1 MIEKGETAIR
11 SWKKELLGFVCCL
24 LALVIFCAGASAVVL
39 PKRYDY
45 GSTWD
50 MYLKEEE
57 DTIDVMFFGSS
68 LAYCDVVPATIYQE
82 TGITSYVMAGP
93 EQTMPIPYRYLRQA
107 GKTQSPKAVFIEVS
121 GMLYAKH
128 NRSTKIN
135 ICYMPWSLDRLALT
149 FQVADP
155 DEWPGLLFP
164 LYSYHSRWTELTWQ
178 EVGEGLFGYGPDD
191 LAGYT
196 FLEQVYPVT
205 AFTQRDM
212 GSHPEAYQQSLQAV
226 EDILAFCEEEG
237 IRAVFYLAP
246 TAEPL
251 TGEELSRLETDLA
264 ARGGELW
271 DCNQDVDALG
281 LDLSVDFFDADHFN
295 YRGAEKFSRYLGEH
309 LLSLGLAPTEGEDE
323 ALWQQRVEHFN
334 TLRDEADEKPIQLSG
349 AALQQ

>member
-1 MIEKGETAIR
+1 MVTIR

-50 MYLKEEE
+50 MYLKEEK

-93 EQTMPIPYRYLRQA
+93 EQTMPITYRYLKQA
-107 GKTQSPKAVFIEVS
+107 LGTQSPKAVFIEVS

-135 ICYMPWSLDRLALT
+135 ICYMPWSVDRLAAT
-149 FQVADP
+149 FQEATP
-155 DEWPGLLFP
+155 EEQMGLIFP
-164 LYSYHSRWTELTWQ
+164 LYSYHSRWEEIEGE
-178 EVGEGLFGYGPDD
+178 EVSQGLFGYGPDD

-205 AFTQRDM
+205 ELAQREMED
-212 GSHPEAYQQSLQAV
+212 HPEVYQENLGYV
-226 EDILAFCEEEG
+226 EKILELCEKEG
-237 IRAVFYLAP
+237 IHPIFFVVANANRP
-246 TAEPL
+246 TDE
-251 TGEELSRLETDLA
+251 DM
-264 ARGGELW
+264 ARIQADITALGGEFW
-271 DCNQDVDALG
+271 DCNQDFSELGIDLEIDFYDAL
-281 LDLSVDFFDADHFN
+281 HFN

-309 LLSLGLAPTEGEDE
+309 LLSLGLTPTEGEDE
-323 ALWQQRVEHFN
+323 ALWQQRVEHFT

>member
-1 MIEKGETAIR
+1 
-11 SWKKELLGFVCCL
+11 
-24 LALVIFCAGASAVVL
+24 
-39 PKRYDY
+39 
-45 GSTWD
+45 
-50 MYLKEEE
+50 
-57 DTIDVMFFGSS
+57 MF
-68 LAYCDVVPATIYQE
+68 YPAH
-82 TGITSYVMAGP
+82 S
-93 EQTMPIPYRYLRQA
+93 
-107 GKTQSPKAVFIEVS
+107 
-121 GMLYAKH
+121 
-128 NRSTKIN
+128 RSTAVN

-149 FQVADP
+149 FQVAEP

-164 LYSYHSRWTELTWQ
+164 LYSYHSRWTELTWE

-251 TGEELSRLETDLA
+251 TGEELSRLEADLT

-309 LLSLGLAPTEGEDE
+309 LLSQGLTPTEGEDE

-334 TLRDEADEKPIQLSG
+334 TLRDEADEKAHPAQRRRPAAVTGQKGEDALNFNSIQYLLFLGLNLLVYYLLPRRARNVQLLLASYFFYMCWNPAYALLMLFSTAVTYGCGLLVGNAVWGKRRLWVALSLLLNLG
-349 AALQQ
+349 VLCSSSSITTLPQAFCPT

>member
-93 EQTMPIPYRYLRQA
+93 EQTMPITYRYLRQA
-107 GKTQSPKAVFIEVS
+107 CKTQSPQVVFLEAT
-121 GMLYAKH
+121 GMFYPAH
-128 NRSTKIN
+128 SRSTAVN

-149 FQVADP
+149 FQVAEP

-246 TAEPL
+246 HPPSPSPGRSSPGWRRTSPPGAGSSGTVTRTWTPWAWTCPWTFSMPTTST
-251 TGEELSRLETDLA
+251 TGGRRSSPATW
-264 ARGGELW
+264 GSTCCPW
-271 DCNQDVDALG
+271 ALPPPKG
-281 LDLSVDFFDADHFN
+281 
-295 YRGAEKFSRYLGEH
+295 R
-309 LLSLGLAPTEGEDE
+309 T
-323 ALWQQRVEHFN
+323 
-334 TLRDEADEKPIQLSG
+334 KPSG
-349 AALQQ
+349 SSG